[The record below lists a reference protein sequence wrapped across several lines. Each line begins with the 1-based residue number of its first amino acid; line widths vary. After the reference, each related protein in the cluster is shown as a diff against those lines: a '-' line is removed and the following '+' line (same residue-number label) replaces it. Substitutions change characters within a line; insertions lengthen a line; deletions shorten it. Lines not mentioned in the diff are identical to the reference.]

1 MNILEMSEIGKFI
14 RKVRKEKGL
23 RLEDLADE
31 HISTATISNI
41 ERGVS
46 HVNKDKVLYL
56 MSKLELDL
64 NEIPEMIEKDTETLE
79 SMQVK
84 FAAIETMIQM
94 GMPERAL
101 ALLSNIS
108 EESHSRHQA
117 TIYYLK
123 GKAFIFTGDWRKAER
138 ELGEAIRLAYQDPYS
153 PMSNLEAA
161 GYSELAYCRFRH
173 KDYEQALRYVER
185 GLETID
191 KEKNDGCDNRT
202 YYMLLISRI
211 IYLEGLNRTD
221 EAFRFL
227 EEMWA
232 KIPQIQSKDIIIKMY
247 VSRMRLLKRMKL
259 YHDSIRYAREG
270 IRMSIGSKN
279 TEEIF
284 QLWNGLGQAYIEIN
298 QLDDAATC
306 FRFVRELADH
316 VENQTEMTRAYCY
329 LGKVYFMQGKNHDAY
344 NVLKKALELA
354 EKLYDPQ
361 LLNQS
366 LFMMGKLLKQMKRFT
381 DAVEYLK
388 GAAQIASKNKMKS
401 RVYDSYYELAGC
413 YEALGDTEGFKSATG
428 QMYKAQAELEQQQ
441 ISYRID

>member
-101 ALLSNIS
+101 SLLSNIS
-108 EESHSRHQA
+108 EESYSRHQA
-117 TIYYLK
+117 TVHYLK
-123 GKAFIFTGDWRKAER
+123 GKVFTFKEDWRKAER

-153 PMSNLEAA
+153 PMNNLEAA
-161 GYSELAYCRFRH
+161 SYSELSYCRYQN

-185 GLETID
+185 GLESID
-191 KEKNDGCDNRT
+191 QDKGNERDDRT
-202 YYMLLISRI
+202 YYLLLISRV

-221 EAFRFL
+221 EAFRYL
-227 EEMWA
+227 EELWTR
-232 KIPQIQSKDIIIKMY
+232 IPQIQSKDIIIKMY
-247 VSRMRLLKRMKL
+247 IYRARLLRKMKL
-259 YHDSIRYAREG
+259 HHDSIRYAREG
-270 IRMSIGSKN
+270 IQMSIGSKN
-279 TEEIF
+279 AEEIL
-284 QLWNGLGQAYIEIN
+284 QLWNGLGQAYIEID

-306 FRFVRELADH
+306 FRFVWELADH
-316 VENQTEMTRAYCY
+316 VENNTEVTRAYIF
-329 LGKVYFMQGKNHDAY
+329 LGKVYFKQGKNHDAY

-354 EKLYDPQ
+354 EKLYDPE
-361 LLNQS
+361 LSNQA
-366 LFMMGKLLKQMKRFT
+366 LFMMGKLLKQMKRFV

-413 YEALGDTEGFKSATG
+413 YEALDDKEGFQSAAE
-428 QMYKAQAELEQQQ
+428 QMYKAQKELDRKQTL
-441 ISYRID
+441 

>member
-101 ALLSNIS
+101 SLLSNIS
-108 EESHSRHQA
+108 EESYSRHQA
-117 TIYYLK
+117 TVHYLK
-123 GKAFIFTGDWRKAER
+123 GKVYIFKEDWRKAER

-153 PMSNLEAA
+153 PMNNLEAA
-161 GYSELAYCRFRH
+161 GYSELAYSRYQN

-185 GLETID
+185 GLESID
-191 KEKNDGCDNRT
+191 QEKGNDRDNRI
-202 YYMLLISRI
+202 YYLLLISRV

-221 EAFRFL
+221 EAFRYL
-227 EEMWA
+227 EELWTN
-232 KIPQIQSKDIIIKMY
+232 IPLIQSKDIIIKMY
-247 VSRMRLLKRMKL
+247 VHRALLLRRMKL

-270 IRMSIGSKN
+270 IQLSIGSRN

-284 QLWNGLGQAYIEIN
+284 QLWNGLGQAYIEID

-306 FRFVRELADH
+306 FRFVWELADH
-316 VENQTEMTRAYCY
+316 VESRTEVARAYIY
-329 LGKVYFMQGKNHDAY
+329 LGKVYFKQGKNHEAY
-344 NVLKKALELA
+344 NMLKKALELA
-354 EKLYDPQ
+354 EKLYDPEF
-361 LLNQS
+361 LNRA
-366 LFMMGKLLKQMKRFT
+366 LFMMGKLLKQMKRFV

-413 YEALGDTEGFKSATG
+413 YEALNDSDGFQSAME
-428 QMYKAQAELEQQQ
+428 QMYKAQKELNRQQTL
-441 ISYRID
+441 

>member
-94 GMPERAL
+94 GMPQRAL
-101 ALLSNIS
+101 SLLSNIS
-108 EESHSRHQA
+108 EESYSRHQA
-117 TIYYLK
+117 TIHYLK
-123 GKAFIFTGDWRKAER
+123 GKVFISTEDWRKAER

-153 PMSNLEAA
+153 PMNNLEAA
-161 GYSELAYCRFRH
+161 SYGELALSRYRN

-185 GLETID
+185 GLETFD
-191 KEKNDGCDNRT
+191 QEKGKERDNRV
-202 YYMLLISRI
+202 YYLLLVARVIC
-211 IYLEGLNRTD
+211 LEGLDRID
-221 EAFRFL
+221 EAYRYL
-227 EEMWA
+227 EELWT
-232 KIPQIQSKDIIIKMY
+232 KIPQIQSKDIVIKMY
-247 VSRMRLLKRMKL
+247 VYRARLLRRMEL

-270 IRMSIGSKN
+270 IQTAIGSRN
-279 TEEIF
+279 TEEII
-284 QLWNGLGQAYIEIN
+284 QLWNGLGQAYMEIG

-306 FRFVRELADH
+306 FRFVWELADH
-316 VENQTEMTRAYCY
+316 VENQTEVTRAYIS
-329 LGKVYFMQGKNHDAY
+329 LGKVYYKQGKNHDAY
-344 NVLKKALELA
+344 NMLKQALEFA
-354 EKLYDPQ
+354 EKLYDPE
-361 LLNQS
+361 LLNQA
-366 LFMMGKLLKQMKRFT
+366 LFIMGKLLKQMKRFA
-381 DAVEYLK
+381 DAIEYLK
-388 GAAQIASKNKMKS
+388 GAAQIASKNKMKF

-413 YEALGDTEGFKSATG
+413 YEALGDTEGFKEATE
-428 QMYKAQAELEQQQ
+428 QMYKAQKELEQKQT
-441 ISYRID
+441 S